1 MDTKNVIAAISL
13 SAAVII
19 LYSLFFQPDP
29 ATIKKNLAEQNKIE
43 NNTDTPSLDKNENF
57 SKLSRTD
64 ALKENDRI
72 QFENGSVVGSIS
84 LKGAAI
90 DDLTFKEYNVELNK
104 NEKIILLNP
113 RNVEDGYLIES
124 GFVSTNKNIDIPDAS
139 TVWEI
144 TGNKRL
150 TNNNPIKLTW
160 SNTQGITFEK
170 HISLDDQFLFTV
182 KEKIINSSDKSY
194 NFYSYGQIIR
204 NEIPEISG
212 FYILH
217 EGFLSVLDDELIEE
231 DYDDIQDKKFTQIAQ
246 EGFVAISDKFWVTSV
261 IPPKGKEFKT
271 TFDYK
276 NKFRANYI
284 STKGIEVKANS
295 SIEEKI
301 QIIVAAKRVN
311 VIDGY
316 AENLD
321 INKFDL
327 AIDWGFMYF
336 ITKPLF
342 FVLDYFFKLLG
353 NYGLAIIAVTICIRL
368 AFFPLA
374 NFSFKSMGKMKLL
387 APEMARLKELHKDD
401 KMKLQQ
407 AMMALYKKEK
417 VNPMSGCLPILVQI
431 PVFFALYKVLFVT
444 IEMRHMPFYGW
455 IHDLSDR
462 DPTSLFNVFGLIPWD
477 PPSFLLIGAWP
488 IIMGITMWIQ
498 QKLNP
503 TPPDPI
509 QAKIFM
515 FFPSFFNCNSCT
527 ISCRSCYLLELQQH
541 LHNDTTIY
549 CSKKNDYQNNINV
562 IVKRR
567 RINKYPTQRWPNS

>member
-1 MDTKNVIAAISL
+1 MDTRNVIAAISL

-29 ATIKKNLAEQNKIE
+29 ATIKQNLAEQNKIE
-43 NNTDTPSLDKNENF
+43 NNEDTPSLDKNENF
-57 SKLSRTD
+57 AKLSRAD

-90 DDLTFKEYNVELNK
+90 DDLTFKEYNIELNGS
-104 NEKIILLNP
+104 EKITLLSP

-139 TVWEI
+139 TVWEVS
-144 TGNKRL
+144 GNKKL
-150 TNNNPIKLTW
+150 SNNSPVKLTW

-204 NEIPEISG
+204 NKLPEISG

-217 EGFLSVLDDELIEE
+217 EGFLSVLDDQLIEE
-231 DYDDIQDKKFTQIAQ
+231 DYDDIQEKKFTQIAQ

-316 AENLD
+316 AENLN

-353 NYGLAIIAVTICIRL
+353 NYGLAIIAVTVCIRL

-515 FFPSFFNCNSCT
+515 FFPVFLTVILAPFPAGLVIYWSF
-527 ISCRSCYLLELQQH
+527 
-541 LHNDTTIY
+541 
-549 CSKKNDYQNNINV
+549 NNIFTMIQQY
-562 IVKRR
+562 IV
-567 RINKYPTQRWPNS
+567 QRKMTIKTT

>member
-29 ATIKKNLAEQNKIE
+29 ATIKQNLAEQNKIE
-43 NNTDTPSLDKNENF
+43 NNEDTPSLDKNENF
-57 SKLSRTD
+57 AKLSRTD
-64 ALKENDRI
+64 ALKEDNRI

-90 DDLTFKEYNVELNK
+90 DDLTFKEYNIELNGS
-104 NEKIILLNP
+104 EKITLLSP

-139 TVWEI
+139 TVWEVS
-144 TGNKRL
+144 GNKKL
-150 TNNNPIKLTW
+150 SNNSPVKLTW

-204 NEIPEISG
+204 NELPEISG

-246 EGFVAISDKFWVTSV
+246 DGFVAISDKFWVTSV

-316 AENLD
+316 AENLN

-353 NYGLAIIAVTICIRL
+353 NYGLAIIAVTVCIRL

-462 DPTSLFNVFGLIPWD
+462 DPTSLFNVFGLLPWD

-488 IIMGITMWIQ
+488 IIMGITMFIQ

-515 FFPSFFNCNSCT
+515 FFPVFLTVILAPFPAGLVIYWSF
-527 ISCRSCYLLELQQH
+527 
-541 LHNDTTIY
+541 
-549 CSKKNDYQNNINV
+549 NNIFTMIQQY
-562 IVKRR
+562 IV
-567 RINKYPTQRWPNS
+567 QRKMTIKTT

>member
-1 MDTKNVIAAISL
+1 MENKNVIAAISL

-29 ATIKKNLAEQNKIE
+29 EIVKKNLAEQKKIE
-43 NNTDTPSLDKNENF
+43 SNTDTPSLDKNENF
-57 SKLSRTD
+57 TKLLRED
-64 ALKENDRI
+64 ALKENERV
-72 QFENGSVVGSIS
+72 QFENNNIIGSIS
-84 LKGAAI
+84 LKGATI
-90 DDLTFKEYNVELNK
+90 DDLTFKEYNLELNGSK
-104 NEKIILLNP
+104 KVILLSP
-113 RNVEDGYLIES
+113 RNVDNGYLIES
-124 GFVSTNKNIDIPDAS
+124 GFVTTNKNIDIPDAS
-139 TVWEI
+139 TVWKVS
-144 TGNKRL
+144 GNKKL
-150 TNNNPIKLTW
+150 TNNNPIKLIW
-160 SNTQGITFEK
+160 SNSQGLTFEK
-170 HISLDDQFLFTV
+170 HISLDEQFLFKV
-182 KEKIINSSDKSY
+182 KEKIINKSDKSY

-204 NEIPEISG
+204 NKLPEISG

-217 EGFLSVLDDELIEE
+217 EGFLSVLDDQLIEE
-231 DYDDIQDKKFTQIAQ
+231 DYDDIQEKKFTQNAQ
-246 EGFVAISDKFWVTSV
+246 EGFVGISDKYWITSV
-261 IPPKGKEFKT
+261 IPPKGREFKA

-284 STKGIEVKANS
+284 STQGIEVDPNN
-295 SIEEKI
+295 SIEEEIKI
-301 QIIVAAKRVN
+301 IAAAKRVN
-311 VIDGY
+311 IIDGY
-316 AENLD
+316 AKSLK

-327 AIDWGFMYF
+327 VIDWGFMYF

-342 FVLDYFFKLLG
+342 FALDYFFKLLG
-353 NYGLAIIAVTICIRL
+353 NYGLAIIAVTVCIRL

-431 PVFFALYKVLFVT
+431 PVFFAFYKILFVT
-444 IEMRHMPFYGW
+444 LEMRHMPFYGW
-455 IHDLSDR
+455 IKDLSDR
-462 DPTSLFNVFGLIPWD
+462 DPTSIFNLFGMIPWD

-488 IIMGITMWIQ
+488 IIMGITMFIQ

-515 FFPSFFNCNSCT
+515 FFPLFLTVILAPFAAGLVIYWSF
-527 ISCRSCYLLELQQH
+527 
-541 LHNDTTIY
+541 
-549 CSKKNDYQNNINV
+549 NNIFTMIQQY
-562 IVKRR
+562 IV
-567 RINKYPTQRWPNS
+567 QRKMTIKTT

>member
-1 MDTKNVIAAISL
+1 MENKNVIAAISL

-29 ATIKKNLAEQNKIE
+29 EVVKKNLAKQN
-43 NNTDTPSLDKNENF
+43 NGVSNTDTPSLEKNENF
-57 SKLSRTD
+57 IKLSREE

-72 QFENGSVVGSIS
+72 KFENDNIIGSIS
-84 LKGAAI
+84 LKGATI
-90 DDLTFKEYNVELNK
+90 DDLTFKDYNVELNG
-104 NEKIILLNP
+104 NESVKLLNP
-113 RNVEDGYLIES
+113 RNVDDGYVIES
-124 GFVSTNKNIDIPDAS
+124 GFVTNNKNIDIPNAS
-139 TVWEI
+139 TLWKI
-144 TGNKRL
+144 SGNNILKV
-150 TNNNPIKLTW
+150 NNPIKLSW
-160 SNTQGITFEK
+160 SNNQGITFEK
-170 HISLDDQFLFTV
+170 HISLDDQFLFTI
-182 KEKIINSSDKSY
+182 KEKIINKSDKSY

-204 NEIPEISG
+204 NELPEISG

-231 DYDDIQDKKFTQIAQ
+231 DYDDIQEKKFTQIAQ
-246 EGFVAISDKFWVTSV
+246 EGFVGISDKYWITSI
-261 IPPKGKEFKT
+261 IPQKGKEFKT

-284 STKGIEVKANS
+284 STQGVEVGPNS
-295 SIEEKI
+295 SFEEKI
-301 QIIVAAKRVN
+301 QIITAAKRVN
-311 VIDGY
+311 IIDGY
-316 AENLD
+316 AEKLN

-327 AIDWGFMYF
+327 VIDWGFMYF

-342 FVLDYFFKLLG
+342 FALDYFFKLLG
-353 NYGLAIIAVTICIRL
+353 NYGLAIIAVTVCIRL

-462 DPTSLFNVFGLIPWD
+462 DPTSLFNVFGLLPWD

-488 IIMGITMWIQ
+488 IIMGITMFIQ

-515 FFPSFFNCNSCT
+515 FFPVFLTVILAPFPAGLVIYWSF
-527 ISCRSCYLLELQQH
+527 
-541 LHNDTTIY
+541 
-549 CSKKNDYQNNINV
+549 NNIFTMIQQY
-562 IVKRR
+562 IV
-567 RINKYPTQRWPNS
+567 QRKMTIKTT

>member
-1 MDTKNVIAAISL
+1 MDTRNVIAAISL

-43 NNTDTPSLDKNENF
+43 NNEDTPSLDKNENF
-57 SKLSRTD
+57 SKLSRAD

-90 DDLTFKEYNVELNK
+90 DDLTFKEYNIELNR
-104 NEKIILLNP
+104 NEKITLLSP

-139 TVWEI
+139 TVWEVS
-144 TGNKRL
+144 GNNKL
-150 TNNNPIKLTW
+150 TNNNPVKLTW

-353 NYGLAIIAVTICIRL
+353 NYGLAIIAVTVCIRL

-515 FFPSFFNCNSCT
+515 FFPVFLTVILAPFPAGLVIYWSF
-527 ISCRSCYLLELQQH
+527 
-541 LHNDTTIY
+541 
-549 CSKKNDYQNNINV
+549 NNIFTMIQQY
-562 IVKRR
+562 IV
-567 RINKYPTQRWPNS
+567 QRKMTIKTT

>member
-29 ATIKKNLAEQNKIE
+29 ATIKKNLDQQKKIE
-43 NNTDTPSLDKNENF
+43 TNTNTDTPSLDKNENF
-57 SKLSRTD
+57 TKLSRAD

-72 QFENGSVVGSIS
+72 KFENDSIIGSIS
-84 LKGAAI
+84 LKGATI
-90 DDLTFKEYNVELNK
+90 DDLTFKEYNLELNGE
-104 NEKIILLNP
+104 EKVTLLSP
-113 RNVEDGYLIES
+113 RNVDDGYIVES
-124 GFVSTNKNIDIPDAS
+124 GFVTNNKNIDIPDAS
-139 TVWEI
+139 TVWKVS
-144 TGNKRL
+144 GNNRL
-150 TNNNPIKLTW
+150 TNNNPIKLNW
-160 SNTQGITFEK
+160 SNSQGITFEK
-170 HISLDDQFLFTV
+170 IITLDDQFLFTV
-182 KEKIINSSDKSY
+182 KEKIINKSDKSY

-204 NEIPEISG
+204 NKIPNISG

-231 DYDDIQDKKFTQIAQ
+231 DYDDIQEKKFTRTAQ
-246 EGFVAISDKFWVTSV
+246 EGFVGISDKYWITSV
-261 IPPKGKEFKT
+261 IPQKGKEFKT

-284 STKGIEVKANS
+284 STQGTEVGPNS

-301 QIIVAAKRVN
+301 QIITAAKRVN
-311 VIDGY
+311 IIDGY
-316 AENLD
+316 AENLK

-327 AIDWGFMYF
+327 VIDWGFMYF

-342 FVLDYFFKLLG
+342 FALDYFFKLLG
-353 NYGLAIIAVTICIRL
+353 NYGLAIIAVTVCIRL
-368 AFFPLA
+368 VFFPLA

-387 APEMARLKELHKDD
+387 APEMARLKELHKND
-401 KMKLQQ
+401 KIKLQQ

-431 PVFFALYKVLFVT
+431 PVFFAFYKILFVT
-444 IEMRHMPFYGW
+444 LEMRHMPFYGW
-455 IHDLSDR
+455 IKDLSDR
-462 DPTSLFNVFGLIPWD
+462 DPTSVFNLFGLIPWD

-488 IIMGITMWIQ
+488 IIMGITMFIQ

-515 FFPSFFNCNSCT
+515 FFPLFLTVILAPFAAGLVIYWSF
-527 ISCRSCYLLELQQH
+527 
-541 LHNDTTIY
+541 
-549 CSKKNDYQNNINV
+549 NNIFTMIQQY
-562 IVKRR
+562 IV
-567 RINKYPTQRWPNS
+567 QRKMTVKTA

>member
-29 ATIKKNLAEQNKIE
+29 ATIKQNLAEQNKIE
-43 NNTDTPSLDKNENF
+43 NNEDTPSLDKNEDF
-57 SKLSRTD
+57 SKLSRAD

-90 DDLTFKEYNVELNK
+90 DDLTFKEYNIELNK
-104 NEKIILLNP
+104 NEKITLLSP

-139 TVWEI
+139 TIWEVS
-144 TGNKRL
+144 GNKRL
-150 TNNNPIKLTW
+150 TNNNPVKLTW
-160 SNTQGITFEK
+160 SNNQGITFEK

-204 NEIPEISG
+204 NELPEISG

-231 DYDDIQDKKFTQIAQ
+231 DYDDIQEKKFTQIAQ

-462 DPTSLFNVFGLIPWD
+462 DPTSLFNVFGLLPWD

-488 IIMGITMWIQ
+488 IIMGITMFIQ

-515 FFPSFFNCNSCT
+515 FFPVFLTVILAPFPAGLVIYWSF
-527 ISCRSCYLLELQQH
+527 
-541 LHNDTTIY
+541 
-549 CSKKNDYQNNINV
+549 NNIFTMIQQY
-562 IVKRR
+562 IV
-567 RINKYPTQRWPNS
+567 QRKMTIKTT

>member
-13 SAAVII
+13 SAAVIV

-29 ATIKKNLAEQNKIE
+29 ATIKQNLAEQNKIE

-104 NEKIILLNP
+104 NEKITLLSP

-139 TVWEI
+139 TVWEVS
-144 TGNKRL
+144 GNNKL
-150 TNNNPIKLTW
+150 TNNNPVKLTW

-204 NEIPEISG
+204 NELPEISG

-246 EGFVAISDKFWVTSV
+246 DGFVAISDKFWVTSV

-316 AENLD
+316 AENLN

-515 FFPSFFNCNSCT
+515 FFPVFLTVILAPFPAGLVIYWSF
-527 ISCRSCYLLELQQH
+527 
-541 LHNDTTIY
+541 
-549 CSKKNDYQNNINV
+549 NNIFTMIQQY
-562 IVKRR
+562 IV
-567 RINKYPTQRWPNS
+567 QRKMTIKTT

>member
-1 MDTKNVIAAISL
+1 MDTRNVIAAISL

-43 NNTDTPSLDKNENF
+43 NNEDTPSLDKNENF
-57 SKLSRTD
+57 AKLSRTD

-90 DDLTFKEYNVELNK
+90 DDLTFKEYNVELNGSD
-104 NEKIILLNP
+104 KITLLSP

-150 TNNNPIKLTW
+150 TNNNPVKLTW
-160 SNTQGITFEK
+160 SNSQGITFEK

-217 EGFLSVLDDELIEE
+217 EGFLSVLDDQLIEE
-231 DYDDIQDKKFTQIAQ
+231 DYDDIQEKKFTQIAQ

-462 DPTSLFNVFGLIPWD
+462 DPTSLFNVFGLLPWD

-488 IIMGITMWIQ
+488 IIMGITMFIQ

-515 FFPSFFNCNSCT
+515 FFPVFLTVILAPFPAGLVIYWSF
-527 ISCRSCYLLELQQH
+527 
-541 LHNDTTIY
+541 
-549 CSKKNDYQNNINV
+549 NNIFTMIQQY
-562 IVKRR
+562 IV
-567 RINKYPTQRWPNS
+567 QRKMTIKTT

>member
-1 MDTKNVIAAISL
+1 MDTRNVIAAISL

-29 ATIKKNLAEQNKIE
+29 ATIKKNIAEQNKIE
-43 NNTDTPSLDKNENF
+43 NNEDTPSLDKNENF
-57 SKLSRTD
+57 SKLSRAD

-90 DDLTFKEYNVELNK
+90 DDLTFKEYNIELNR
-104 NEKIILLNP
+104 NEKITLLSP

-139 TVWEI
+139 TVWEVS
-144 TGNKRL
+144 GNNKL
-150 TNNNPIKLTW
+150 TNNNPVKLTW
-160 SNTQGITFEK
+160 SNAQGITFEK
-170 HISLDDQFLFTV
+170 NISLDDQFLFTV

-204 NEIPEISG
+204 NELPEISG

-217 EGFLSVLDDELIEE
+217 EGFLSVLDDQLIEE
-231 DYDDIQDKKFTQIAQ
+231 DYDDIQEKKFTQIAQ

-353 NYGLAIIAVTICIRL
+353 NYGLAIIAVTVCIRL

-462 DPTSLFNVFGLIPWD
+462 DPTSLFNVFGLLPWD

-515 FFPSFFNCNSCT
+515 FFPVFLTVILAPFPAGLVIYWSF
-527 ISCRSCYLLELQQH
+527 
-541 LHNDTTIY
+541 
-549 CSKKNDYQNNINV
+549 NNIFTMIQQY
-562 IVKRR
+562 IV
-567 RINKYPTQRWPNS
+567 QRKMTIKTT